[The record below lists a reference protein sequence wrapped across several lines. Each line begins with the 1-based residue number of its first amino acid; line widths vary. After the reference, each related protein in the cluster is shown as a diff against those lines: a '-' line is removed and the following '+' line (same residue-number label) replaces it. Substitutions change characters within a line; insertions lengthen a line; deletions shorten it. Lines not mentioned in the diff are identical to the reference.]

1 MYQFIHIE
9 TYARKASTKVKPTKG
24 TPKSSPKPKSDVGE
38 IIGETMRDEGFCN
51 HVANLQPPKFLY
63 GDEAKL
69 RSMPARIELNIEAY
83 QKKHGGKK
91 LRSDAHVLLA
101 GVMSFPRELEQSDP
115 ARYKAWK
122 QCNLIYLHMQFGA
135 KLQCVIEHQDE
146 EHPHLHFYV
155 LSDDEP
161 NAKML
166 HKGYIAASEHPPLS
180 KESKE
185 AYKGAMRDF
194 QSDYYDRVGYQS
206 GLLRDGP
213 KRVRMPTGEYKAL
226 KRSTNERYEQD
237 QRLKHSQELK
247 ANEIRQAGESNRAFL
262 QEQKADLTKQRAEL
276 KEGFANLDKLQQNV
290 AKKMAELDAILK
302 DAKLVQSMQTL
313 SGLGLL
319 DVDPGT
325 YVPGQP
331 APS

>member
-1 MYQFIHIE
+1 
-9 TYARKASTKVKPTKG
+9 
-24 TPKSSPKPKSDVGE
+24 
-38 IIGETMRDEGFCN
+38 MRDIGYCD
-51 HVANLQPPKFLY
+51 HVANPQPPKFLY
-63 GDEAKL
+63 GYEDKL
-69 RSMPARIELNIEAY
+69 RSLPARIESNIDAY

-101 GVMSFPRELEQSDP
+101 GVVTFPRELETKDP
-115 ARYKAWK
+115 ARYAQWVST
-122 QCNLIYLHMQFGA
+122 NLTYLQGEFGD

-166 HKGYIAASEHPPLS
+166 HKGYLAASEHPALS
-180 KESKE
+180 KASKE
-185 AYKGAMRDF
+185 AFTGAMRDF
-194 QSDYYDRVGYQS
+194 QSDYYEKVGHPC

-213 KRVRMPTGEYKAL
+213 KRVRMATGEYKAL
-226 KRSTNERYEQD
+226 KRSTNERYEHD

-276 KEGFANLDKLQQNV
+276 KEGFTNLEKLQQNV

-313 SGLGLL
+313 SSLGLI
-319 DVDPGT
+319 DEPGLH
-325 YVPGQP
+325 VPGQP
-331 APS
+331 TPS